1 MRKLLLL
8 AVMSTALG
16 CAAGAEPDAE
26 DGTVDGE
33 NTGQATSAL
42 VNANFR
48 VIGLGGKCVD
58 VGGDAYQA
66 VGSPVFMYPC
76 NGTTAQRLR
85 VVEHGDGTHD
95 VSLRSNLGFCLGV
108 QSGVVSAS
116 RAIELQACD
125 MSAPAQRFAL
135 DGDSIMVGTQSSGR
149 VARDLVVEVNRGRGK
164 NRTPLVVGLRDV
176 DPSED
181 FRFESTSFAALFPT
195 SGFRM
200 IMSRGDLDSALAA
213 SHWGSVIEVARD
225 TTIRIDDAIE
235 RELRE
240 GVTLRSN
247 RKGLNPGSEIYRA
260 NGELGAAFVAVG
272 NDVRVTGLRFRG
284 PSTTEGDTAPKVI
297 GIRGEDPAR
306 RLLVDHNE
314 FSAWTD
320 TGVLL
325 KGSYDSLEIC
335 HETLT
340 PPPQNTRVVANY
352 FHDNVRD
359 GAGYG
364 VASIRGGN
372 PLIDGN
378 TFQRNRHAIAADARG
393 HTSYTAKFN
402 LVTSGNSYCNWGGL
416 NCNKEHDFDVHGN
429 GEDGVGGMAGH
440 SFEIRSNTFMSPRD
454 RFIYVRGTPCNT
466 VRVRDNVFFRVSPEQ
481 VRSWTFKSK
490 ADDGHQEFLNNV
502 TVDGHPSQ
510 VVGDFDGDGVQDD
523 FMGTGTAW
531 YYRAGRSTEWRLLNR
546 SPEKTE
552 QLTFGDFDADGRTD
566 VRMVDAQGRTQTSW
580 GGSSP
585 WDTSVRTIPWVP
597 GGPITPIEPAIGTF
611 SAELTREPTHA
622 P

>member
-8 AVMSTALG
+8 AAVSTALG

-26 DGTVDGE
+26 DGTVEGE

-95 VSLRSNLGFCLGV
+95 VSLRSNMGFCLGV
-108 QSGVVSAS
+108 QSGVVSAT

-125 MSAPAQRFAL
+125 MTAPAQRFAL

-164 NRTPLVVGLRDV
+164 NRTPLVVGPRDL

-195 SGFRM
+195 SGFKM
-200 IMSRGDLDSALAA
+200 VMSRGDLDSALAA
-213 SHWGSVIEVARD
+213 SHWGSVIEVAPD
-225 TTIRIDDAIE
+225 TTIRIDDANE
-235 RELRE
+235 RQLRE
-240 GVTLRSN
+240 GVTLRSK

-260 NGELGAAFVAVG
+260 NGEAGTAFVAVG
-272 NDVRVTGLRFRG
+272 NDVRVTGVRLRG
-284 PSTTEGDTAPKVI
+284 PSTTSGDTAPKVV
-297 GIRGEDPAR
+297 GVSSDDPAR

-320 TGVLL
+320 AGVLL
-325 KGSYDSLEIC
+325 KASYEDKEIC
-335 HETLT
+335 HDTLT
-340 PPPQNTRVVANY
+340 PPPQAARIIANY
-352 FHDNVRD
+352 FHDNSRR

-364 VASIRGGN
+364 VVSTRGGN

-378 TFQRNRHAIAADARG
+378 TFTHNRHAIAADSRG
-393 HTSYTAKFN
+393 HTSYTAAFN
-402 LVTSGNSYCNWGGL
+402 LVTAGNTYCEYWDTV
-416 NCNKEHDFDVHGN
+416 CWKEHDFDVHG
-429 GEDGVGGMAGH
+429 GGDGGMGGIAGH
-440 SFEIRSNTFMSPRD
+440 TFQMRSNTFLSSSR
-454 RFIYVRGTPCNT
+454 YVHIRGTPCNIASI
-466 VRVRDNVFFRVSPEQ
+466 RDNVMVMGIPPGWAVKNDSDEGRVEQ
-481 VRSWTFKSK
+481 
-490 ADDGHQEFLNNV
+490 LNNSLSF
-502 TVDGHPSQ
+502 DSPSQ

-523 FMGTGTAW
+523 FMGTGAAW
-531 YYRAGRSTEWRLLNR
+531 YYRPGRTTEWRLLNR
-546 SPEKTE
+546 FREKTG

-597 GGPITPIEPAIGTF
+597 GGPIVPITPSTGTF
-611 SAELTREPTHA
+611 SAEP
-622 P
+622 